1 MVEDDVRVKVTAES
15 FGEETYEK
23 HARGMKNVRDSA
35 KETNEELQ
43 LLALTNLEVL
53 ESLNALNSGVTT
65 TTRSLTFF
73 LGSNEAIN
81 QALMAV
87 QASMGLVIGALQIY
101 KGVSALVAAVDW
113 GRAAAGI
120 AANLWLAPVV
130 AGIIAAAVVTL
141 LATQA
146 SFMATGGSGIVTEPT
161 LFVAGEAGPEAFS
174 FAPLRAGATGGVGTT
189 IGNVNITI
197 VSNDPNTVGEAVTT
211 HLRRLDGAGR

>member
-1 MVEDDVRVKVTAES
+1 MAEEDVTVKIEALSV
-15 FGEETYEK
+15 GEEVYEK
-23 HARGMKNVRDSA
+23 HARGMRKVRDSA

-43 LLALTNLEVL
+43 VQALTNLEVL
-53 ESLNALNSGVTT
+53 ESLNALNSGITT
-65 TTRSLTFF
+65 TTRSLSFF
-73 LGSNEAIN
+73 FGGNEAVN
-81 QALMAV
+81 QALMTM
-87 QASMGLVIGALQIY
+87 QASLGLAIGAMQVY
-101 KGVSALVAAVDW
+101 KGVSTLVAAVDW

-130 AGIIAAAVVTL
+130 AGIIAAATITL

-146 SFMATGGSGIVTEPT
+146 QFMAAGGSGIVTEPT

-197 VSNDPNTVGEAVTT
+197 ISNDPNTVGEAVTT